1 MNYVYMY
8 NMNYVYMYNMNYVY
22 MYKILNRH
30 YDVVFG
36 TGKY

>member
-1 MNYVYMY
+1 MLTYMY
-8 NMNYVYMYNMNYVY
+8 HKNYVY